1 MATPKPA
8 AAPARGPSLTHLID
22 PKCFHPLP
30 VYNPPQPFPL
40 APPAD
45 IANDIEG
52 LYKMHFYR
60 HAAEVAKKKILE
72 ISAESLKTSEE
83 AQQLLFQLWIWRQ
96 TSLIMARLGTIGRE
110 EAKHLEE
117 LGSDRYRLP
126 TTGECIV
133 PWRLRLITIRVQ
145 AGGDSLAGIQKY
157 YNLAREARA
166 EIVRLR
172 KKILAVKE
180 DGENKEV
187 LESQMKIWEKRLR
200 NLGLFTSSML
210 LGIRDT
216 KSALSLLISMHQDC
230 EKLQDKHK
238 EYKKFTPQVAFAV
251 ALVYLQIGDT
261 ISSREW
267 FQRIQDNKF
276 LQELGFGV
284 CAIADADWESAESI
298 LKKVE
303 TASTEKEDMS
313 QVSVNNNL
321 AITKIYRGKLAEVSG
336 WFFNS
341 FQKLTI

>member
-1 MATPKPA
+1 MATSTPA
-8 AAPARGPSLTHLID
+8 AAPARGPNLTHLID
-22 PKCFHPLP
+22 SKCFHPLP

-40 APPAD
+40 APPPE
-45 IANDIEG
+45 IANDIEA

-60 HAAEVAKKKILE
+60 HAAEVAKKNILE
-72 ISAESLKTSEE
+72 ISAESLKSSEE
-83 AQQLLFQLWIWRQ
+83 VQQLLFQLWIWRQ

-157 YNLAREARA
+157 YNLAREARS

-172 KKILAVKE
+172 KKILGFEGDEEKK
-180 DGENKEV
+180 GN
-187 LESQMKIWEKRLR
+187 LESQVKIWEKRLR

-230 EKLQDKHK
+230 EKLQDKHE
-238 EYKKFTPQVAFAV
+238 EYAKFTPQVAFAV

-267 FQRIQDNKF
+267 FQRIQGNNF
-276 LQELGFGV
+276 LQDLGFGV
-284 CAIADADWESAESI
+284 CAIADADWASAESI

-303 TASTEKEDMS
+303 ISSTEKQDMS
-313 QVSVNNNL
+313 QVSINNNL
-321 AITKIYRGKLAEVSG
+321 AITKVYRGKLAEVTFG
-336 WFFNS
+336 IFCFS
-341 FQKLTI
+341 FTL